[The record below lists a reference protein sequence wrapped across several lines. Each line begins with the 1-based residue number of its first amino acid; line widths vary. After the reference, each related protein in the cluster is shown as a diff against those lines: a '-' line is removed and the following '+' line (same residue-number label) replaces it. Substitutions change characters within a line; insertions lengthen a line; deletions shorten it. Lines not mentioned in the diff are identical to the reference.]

1 MIKTIE
7 IIVAPN
13 GTTRVET
20 KGFAGGE
27 CRAASEFV
35 EKALGRR
42 TDEKLTGEFYLP
54 ASQQQS
60 LQEGA

>member
-7 IIVAPN
+7 IVVAPN

-27 CRAASEFV
+27 CRSASEFV
-35 EKALGRR
+35 EKALGKR
-42 TDEKLTGEFYLP
+42 TGEQLTGEFYLP
-54 ASQQQS
+54 AAQQQS
-60 LQEGA
+60 LREGT